1 MEFLSDAQL
10 FDNLNDKHKV
20 DEAFCSILGTYRKIL
35 TDIEKVRDSLE
46 SMPIDAYEWNSHP
59 RIREKIGELAK
70 AEYDAGGSDKAIV
83 KINSMNSDELKEY
96 LISLVKESM
105 TFGIEIINGG
115 E

>member
-1 MEFLSDAQL
+1 M
-10 FDNLNDKHKV
+10 KHFVVYWALIEK
-20 DEAFCSILGTYRKIL
+20 SLIL

>member
-1 MEFLSDAQL
+1 M
-10 FDNLNDKHKV
+10 KHFV
-20 DEAFCSILGTYRKIL
+20 VYWEVIEKIL

-70 AEYDAGGSDKAIV
+70 AEYDAGGSDKAIA
-83 KINSMNSDELKEY
+83 KINSMNSDELKEH